1 MAYVSLNL
9 EANKPGEYD
18 RETTLLTLIHSDH
31 EWLKRASVRFY
42 YSQSLISNSGLDIL
56 NSTWQDGTHSLQK
69 ISKIRPHDKQQNYK
83 TRPDNLVF
91 NSS

>member
-31 EWLKRASVRFY
+31 EWLKRARFY

-69 ISKIRPHDKQQNYK
+69 NK
-83 TRPDNLVF
+83 
-91 NSS
+91 